1 MITLYFHLRPQ
12 FKYELFHILHITS
25 SLLFGI
31 PSWYRT
37 GTLGTVGSL
46 GTASTLGTLGTL
58 PYARW
63 LGTLGTL
70 GTVITLGITDLLV
83 Y

>member
-1 MITLYFHLRPQ
+1 MI
-12 FKYELFHILHITS
+12 IVAS
-25 SLLFGI
+25 NLLFGI

-37 GTLGTVGSL
+37 GTLGTVSSL
-46 GTASTLGTLGTL
+46 ARTLGTLGTL

-63 LGTLGTL
+63 LGTLGT
-70 GTVITLGITDLLV
+70 VITLGITDLPV